1 MSEELSLFSEEETSS
16 IIDSISVNLQKTL
29 YIVIFIDIYGH
40 KYYYENKDSDP
51 KLSLSKFDVQSW
63 RIPNL
68 HINALIEA
76 KLLIATK
83 KTEKNIT
90 FSINGKAVP
99 DKQKL
104 YKTLKARFGTG
115 PFQVFEDTNAG
126 ARRILDVVQKR
137 STPRE
142 WSLLRSSY
150 ATNTP
155 DWFMHVPK
163 CFNAA
168 LDIQILERTKNK
180 IPFLMWT
187 QGNNFGFS
195 QGDIIYRNPYTGS
208 SIAPLLQID
217 SASSAGSGERGKRSP
232 GHVRFTWRFTGDDT
246 TREMTQDEFVRLL
259 ISGE

>member
-1 MSEELSLFSEEETSS
+1 MSEELSLFSEEEASS
-16 IIDSISVNLQKTL
+16 ITDSISINLQKTL
-29 YIVIFIDIYGH
+29 HVVVFVDIYGH
-40 KYYYENKDSDP
+40 KYYYENKASNS

-63 RIPNL
+63 SIPNPY
-68 HINALIEA
+68 INALIDAEF
-76 KLLIATK
+76 LIAKK
-83 KTEKNIT
+83 KTSKNIT
-90 FSINGKAVP
+90 LSVNGKIIPNRQEV
-99 DKQKL
+99 
-104 YKTLKARFGTG
+104 YETLKTRFGTG
-115 PFQVFEDTNAG
+115 PFHIFEDTNAG

-142 WSLLRSSY
+142 WCLLRSSY

-168 LDIQILERTKNK
+168 LDMQLLERRKNQ

-208 SIAPLLQID
+208 SNAPLLQID
-217 SASSAGSGERGKRSP
+217 SASSAGPGESGKRSP
-232 GHVRFTWRFTGDDT
+232 GHVRFTWHFTGDDT